1 MILERK
7 TYIQISIVKRFL
19 YSLKKS
25 LYLLMKLFS
34 GKKENYQDRILK
46 FRKQM
51 KSSSHNDEERDELDQ
66 IYKTSSFLK

>member
-51 KSSSHNDEERDELDQ
+51 KSSNHNDEERGELDQ